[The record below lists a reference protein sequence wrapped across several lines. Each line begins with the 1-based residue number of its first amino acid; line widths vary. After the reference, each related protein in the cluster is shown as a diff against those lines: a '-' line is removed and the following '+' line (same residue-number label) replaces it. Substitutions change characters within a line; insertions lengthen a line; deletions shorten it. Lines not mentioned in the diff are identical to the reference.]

1 MSYRSSL
8 VLIPAL
14 SFVLSMSAIAD
25 ITLNAGADIN
35 MTGSPGSTII
45 FPDGSVQSTAAT
57 GGTIPAGH
65 GGTGN
70 TVSGTDAFVGG
81 GSNNTASGYISTV
94 GGGYN
99 PEWDEEIEI
108 IEMPMTEVREKLQV
122 GFFTDAKTIVG
133 LYALLNYIKVQKS

>member
-1 MSYRSSL
+1 M
-8 VLIPAL
+8 
-14 SFVLSMSAIAD
+14 
-25 ITLNAGADIN
+25 
-35 MTGSPGSTII
+35 
-45 FPDGSVQSTAAT
+45 AAT

-81 GSNNTASGYISTV
+81 GNNNEASGYISTV